1 MITTN
6 ILKTDYLYFNRV
18 SSSLSVVFKKK
29 EQESLVSFI
38 WLTYSYFFFTI
49 QRHCIVPGVFAFRNG
64 LTLSSRR
71 HYCINL
77 LSIDID
83 KRDRN

>member
-38 WLTYSYFFFTI
+38 WLTYSYFFFYNTAALY
-49 QRHCIVPGVFAFRNG
+49 C
-64 LTLSSRR
+64 TRR
-71 HYCINL
+71 VRVSQWFNFV
-77 LSIDID
+77 
-83 KRDRN
+83 